1 MILRKQLL
9 CIVNTYI
16 EYSYELEA
24 ASPRSSIVYYVI
36 YIFLNSM
43 SGSIVGFIRN
53 SEITSNYPR
62 ISFASCKR
70 SKEAASRTSD
80 LLRAL

>member
-1 MILRKQLL
+1 
-9 CIVNTYI
+9 
-16 EYSYELEA
+16 
-24 ASPRSSIVYYVI
+24 
-36 YIFLNSM
+36 M

-70 SKEAASRTSD
+70 NKEAASQTSAGLQHYSQHLRPLNLAGIPHMID
-80 LLRAL
+80 LMVSFED